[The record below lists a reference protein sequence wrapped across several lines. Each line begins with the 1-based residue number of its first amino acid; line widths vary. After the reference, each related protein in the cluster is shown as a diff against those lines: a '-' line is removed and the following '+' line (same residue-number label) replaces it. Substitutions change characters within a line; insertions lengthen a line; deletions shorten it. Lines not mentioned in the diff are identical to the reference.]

1 MPTRINDKDA
11 KAAKKREALARA
23 KQWNEERNGK
33 SPAST
38 KSSSKAGKK
47 PPTPTRTST
56 KDRNAEAAPKADNRQ
71 YAKTP
76 SREERAKYR
85 ARAKANAR
93 EWSEQR
99 KKKKTGG
106 GDEKVK
112 GFPANIFT
120 NEEDMSDSYKTAPT
134 TPNGATLRGTFEL
147 GVEDVDELNR
157 LKGDLTNTIS
167 RFEGIVAKFNVES
180 VDRMDID

>member
-1 MPTRINDKDA
+1 MPTRINDNET
-11 KAAKKREALARA
+11 KAAKKKEALARA
-23 KQWNEERNGK
+23 RQWKEERNGK
-33 SPAST
+33 SSVST
-38 KSSSKAGKK
+38 KSPSKVGKK
-47 PPTPTRTST
+47 PPTRTPTR
-56 KDRNAEAAPKADNRQ
+56 KRNADEAPVSGSRQ
-71 YAKTP
+71 YTKTP
-76 SREERAKYR
+76 SREERAKDH
-85 ARAKANAR
+85 ARAKAKAR
-93 EWSEQR
+93 EWSEQL

-112 GFPANIFT
+112 GVPANIFT
-120 NEEDMSDSYKTAPT
+120 KEEDMSDSYKTAPS

-167 RFEGIVAKFNVES
+167 RFEGVVAKFNVES